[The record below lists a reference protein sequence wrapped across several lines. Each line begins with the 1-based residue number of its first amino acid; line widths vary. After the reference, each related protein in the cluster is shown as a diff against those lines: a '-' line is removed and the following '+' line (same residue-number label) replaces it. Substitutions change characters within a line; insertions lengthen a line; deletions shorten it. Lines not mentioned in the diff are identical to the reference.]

1 MCREG
6 FGGDCFAR
14 LRDVLRMCAFLRGTG
29 GVEHR
34 TIYEFG
40 AFLMDMVEF
49 LTGGG
54 LSRVQHVARLQRGLE
69 RVRAEIPEVLDPED
83 MCTYVMLFAA
93 YCIATYALDRG
104 GGGQTDEVPTPG

>member
-40 AFLMDMVEF
+40 LFLADMADF
-49 LTGGG
+49 LTSGRVSE
-54 LSRVQHVARLQRGLE
+54 SRNVARLQRALE
-69 RVRAEIPEVLDPED
+69 RVRDEIPEVLDPED
-83 MCTYVMLFAA
+83 MCTYIMLFAA

-104 GGGQTDEVPTPG
+104 GGGDRR